1 MSVDQG
7 PRYGWQI
14 WAATFDT
21 RQLAPGGECVSVAVV
36 CGSCH
41 RRRVH
46 AHRFE
51 DGDPRARNL
60 AAMLEA
66 MGDDSSR
73 DGMGFLK
80 EEKDWVVV
88 AKAEMVVPPSVL

>member
-1 MSVDQG
+1 MA
-7 PRYGWQI
+7 R
-14 WAATFDT
+14 ATKT
-21 RQLAPGGECVSVAVV
+21 GL
-36 CGSCH
+36 
-41 RRRVH
+41 
-46 AHRFE
+46 
-51 DGDPRARNL
+51 
-60 AAMLEA
+60 AMLEA